1 MGVGERSRTR
11 AGPQITGGLLLMG
24 VIYLLHF
31 SHSYRHA
38 RHYLGYTEN
47 LEQRLAQHRAGRGSP
62 VGAHASFQYEGSFQS

>member
-1 MGVGERSRTR
+1 
-11 AGPQITGGLLLMG
+11 MG

-62 VGAHASFQYEGSFQS
+62 VLLPLTIVGHLKRSWTPHFAI